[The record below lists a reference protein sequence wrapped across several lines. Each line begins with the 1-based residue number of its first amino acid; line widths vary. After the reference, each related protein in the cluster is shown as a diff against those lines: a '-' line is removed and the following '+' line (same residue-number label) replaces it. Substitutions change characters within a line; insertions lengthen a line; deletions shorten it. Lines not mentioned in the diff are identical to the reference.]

1 MRKEITVKLIAALE
15 RAGGRITDTKIR
27 GFVARCLP
35 SGKIQFGYQYGSRAA
50 RRWINI
56 GLLGEVNDHI
66 NAARTDFSPW
76 GRSGELARGGQH
88 QCKAKPPIERRR
100 QAGPNGGYCLANTC
114 AGNDGSYANNVRF
127 CSPRNCRR

>member
-1 MRKEITVKLIAALE
+1 MPTPNADSPADYASSPHSRVHRVARWNTGKEGQMRKEITVKSIAALE

-66 NAARTDFSPW
+66 NAAR
-76 GRSGELARGGQH
+76 AH
-88 QCKAKPPIERRR
+88 
-100 QAGPNGGYCLANTC
+100 
-114 AGNDGSYANNVRF
+114 
-127 CSPRNCRR
+127 

>member
-1 MRKEITVKLIAALE
+1 MRKEITVKSIAALE

-66 NAARTDFSPW
+66 NAARALIFPPG

-88 QCKAKPPIERRR
+88 QCKAKTADRTSPP
-100 QAGPNGGYCLANTC
+100 GGSEWRLLSRKYLCRKWRF
-114 AGNDGSYANNVRF
+114 VRE
-127 CSPRNCRR
+127 